1 MGATSPLAQE
11 EGKMKYAGSPHKT
24 EVLALINSV
33 EDRDVQNEMLEI
45 SSKYAQA
52 LAGMRLAKNYL
63 EQIDDETGTDHSDT
77 FALIYDAIN
86 NIKYSEIALLQMT
99 AEI

>member
-1 MGATSPLAQE
+1 
-11 EGKMKYAGSPHKT
+11 MKTAGSPHKT

-52 LAGMRLAKNYL
+52 LAGLRLAKNYL
-63 EQIDDETGTDHSDT
+63 EQIDDETGTDHSDV
-77 FALIYDAIN
+77 FHLIYDAIHST
-86 NIKYSEIALLQMT
+86 KHSEISLLQMT